1 MTRDSISKLVYC
13 CVLCFSIFI
22 AKMKVEYIRP
32 AYIIDLIEDLCVTQ
46 GNLLINKVT
55 VDLGDSRVIFIIS
68 DSFA

>member
-1 MTRDSISKLVYC
+1 MTRDSISKLIYY
-13 CVLCFSIFI
+13 CVLCFFIFI

-32 AYIIDLIEDLCVTQ
+32 AYIINLIEDLCVTQ